1 MRRVCCIKMATMKT
15 QEKKCKSI
23 KHVPIPVPQK
33 GVDKHFWT
41 STVELQIAWTMLSS
55 CNSGKDGIL
64 DVDLCEPS
72 IPRMRKKI
80 IHQTQYSSG
89 KNHTSGSFYQI

>member
-1 MRRVCCIKMATMKT
+1 MKNEKESTLKVGGAAYT
-15 QEKKCKSI
+15 Q
-23 KHVPIPVPQK
+23 VL
-33 GVDKHFWT
+33 T
-41 STVELQIAWTMLSS
+41 
-55 CNSGKDGIL
+55 DGIL

-89 KNHTSGSFYQI
+89 KNHTSGSFYQICIGMIE